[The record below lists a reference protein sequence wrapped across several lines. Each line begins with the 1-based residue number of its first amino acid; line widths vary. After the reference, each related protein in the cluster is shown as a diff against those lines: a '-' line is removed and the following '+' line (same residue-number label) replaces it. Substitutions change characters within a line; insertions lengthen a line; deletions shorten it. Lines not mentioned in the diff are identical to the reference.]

1 MKKYFERISN
11 GLLKENPVLVLM
23 LGMCPALAVTT
34 QAMNGIGM
42 GLSTLAVLVLSNLVI
57 SLLRK
62 VIPDQV
68 RLPAYIVIVASLVTV
83 TELLIEAYLPS
94 LYKSLGIYIPLIVVN
109 CIILGRAEAYANKH
123 TPGLAVMDG
132 IGMGL
137 GFTVA
142 LTLAGAV
149 RELLGSGNLF
159 GARVMPA
166 GYEPMLIFI
175 QPPGAFMI
183 FAAIIAI
190 MNAIGIRTRQRQL
203 VESGCDGNCA
213 LCTAACESPKAAP
226 AAGKTGEAAKAKIA
240 PAAGKTGETLK
251 AKIAPAG
258 KTLDTAAAKPAP
270 AEAKDAEGGKAE

>member
-1 MKKYFERISN
+1 MKKCFERIYN

-34 QAMNGIGM
+34 RAMNGIGM

-94 LYKSLGIYIPLIVVN
+94 LYESLGIYIPLIVVN

-123 TPGLAVMDG
+123 TPLLSVMDG

-137 GFTVA
+137 GFTAA
-142 LTLAGAV
+142 LTIAGMI
-149 RELLGSGNLF
+149 RELLGNGTLF
-159 GARVMPA
+159 NAQVLPA
-166 GYEPMLIFI
+166 GVDPIGIFI
-175 QPPGAFMI
+175 QPPGAFLV
-183 FAAIIAI
+183 FAFIIAV
-190 MNAIGIRTRQRQL
+190 MNAIGIKTRQRKL
-203 VESGCDGNCA
+203 VENSCDGRCSTCA
-213 LCTAACESPKAAP
+213 MAACEHPEKKE
-226 AAGKTGEAAKAKIA
+226 G
-240 PAAGKTGETLK
+240 GETK
-251 AKIAPAG
+251 
-258 KTLDTAAAKPAP
+258 
-270 AEAKDAEGGKAE
+270 